1 MRFAAAALVLA
12 ATLVPASA
20 WAATPAPVPSGL
32 LMHRSPAG
40 TFTNPGGHH
49 ASPKPMNGQGCIAN
63 HPNAAQVATNPI
75 TGKPQ
80 AQSIVQIPIGGGNSA
95 DATARAQQAHACA
108 HYRT

>member
-12 ATLVPASA
+12 ASFVPALA

-40 TFTNPGGHH
+40 TFSNPGAHRG
-49 ASPKPMNGQGCIAN
+49 SPAMNGQGCIAN
-63 HPNAAQVATNPI
+63 HPNAGQVAMNPI

-95 DATARAQQAHACA
+95 AATARAQQAHACA